1 MLSNDTKIQNKS
13 TAEAK
18 GPKLGNVGGNTE
30 QRKHTTWM
38 MRQGTDGDSH
48 NTNTPDNVGNEDN
61 NLMKTQTQDTEKQ
74 VLAK

>member
-1 MLSNDTKIQNKS
+1 
-13 TAEAK
+13 
-18 GPKLGNVGGNTE
+18 
-30 QRKHTTWM
+30 M
-38 MRQGTDGDSH
+38 MRQGTDGDSL

>member
-1 MLSNDTKIQNKS
+1 
-13 TAEAK
+13 
-18 GPKLGNVGGNTE
+18 
-30 QRKHTTWM
+30 M

-74 VLAK
+74 KEKEGTN